1 MPVYFDHNATSPV
14 RAEVREIMARLAG
27 EVFGNPS
34 SVHSFGQAAGAA
46 VDRARGEVRELVGGP
61 DGDLVF
67 TGSGTEAVFTALAG
81 SARAH
86 ADRGRHLV
94 VSAIEHRAGLDAAAL
109 LEAAGWE
116 VTRVMPDPVSG
127 AISPEAVAGSLR
139 PDTVLVS
146 VLHAN
151 NETGVVQPAA
161 AIASLCRDRDVLYH
175 VDAIQSAGKIEVAA
189 EVWGADLVSV
199 AAHKL
204 GGPMG
209 VGALWKR
216 PGLRLAAVVPG
227 SQERGLRGGTLN
239 VGGIVGFGAAAR
251 VALRD
256 RESSATR
263 LRELR
268 NRLERDMARRVP
280 GARLTAGE
288 SERLPNTAHFTFGE
302 DAPVDLVPAFDLE
315 GFAVSAGSACQSGSE
330 APSHVLLAMG
340 RSPREARTAVRVSLG
355 PGNTGDEIERFV
367 EAAARLLGS
376 RAS

>member
-14 RAEVREIMARLAG
+14 RAEVREAMARLHG
-27 EVFGNPS
+27 ETFGNPA

-46 VDRARGEVRELVGGP
+46 VDRARRDVRDLVGGP
-61 DGDLVF
+61 GGDLVF

-81 SARAH
+81 AARAH
-86 ADRGRHLV
+86 VDRGRHLV
-94 VSAIEHRAGLDAAAL
+94 VSGIEHRAALDAAAL

-127 AISPEAVAGSLR
+127 VIAPEAVAAALR
-139 PDTVLVS
+139 ADTALVS

-151 NETGVVQPAA
+151 NETGVVQPSA
-161 AIASLCRDRDVLYH
+161 AIASLCRDRGVLYH
-175 VDAIQSAGKIEVAA
+175 ADAIQSAGKIEVAA
-189 EVWGADLVSV
+189 ETWGVDLVSV

-216 PGLRLAAVVPG
+216 PGVRLAPVVPG

-251 VALRD
+251 AALRD
-256 RESSATR
+256 RERTAAR
-263 LRELR
+263 LLGLR
-268 NRLERDMARRVP
+268 NRLERDMARHVP

-302 DAPVDLVPAFDLE
+302 GASVDLVPAFDLE

-355 PGNTGDEIERFV
+355 PENTEDEIVRFV
-367 EAAARLLGS
+367 GAAARVLGS